1 MIYTVGN
8 FPEFTC
14 INEIEA
20 MYERPR
26 VNVKVEPRS
35 TFTLRGVAVYT
46 YMASILLTR
55 VKITRQSESN
65 VCHTNLRVGSRFLSI
80 ILTTV
85 LAGT

>member
-1 MIYTVGN
+1 
-8 FPEFTC
+8 
-14 INEIEA
+14 

-65 VCHTNLRVGSRFLSI
+65 VCHLRVGSRLLSI

>member
-1 MIYTVGN
+1 
-8 FPEFTC
+8 
-14 INEIEA
+14 
-20 MYERPR
+20 MYERPHM
-26 VNVKVEPRS
+26 NVKVEPRS

-46 YMASILLTR
+46 WPLFYLR
-55 VKITRQSESN
+55 VYKFTRQSESN